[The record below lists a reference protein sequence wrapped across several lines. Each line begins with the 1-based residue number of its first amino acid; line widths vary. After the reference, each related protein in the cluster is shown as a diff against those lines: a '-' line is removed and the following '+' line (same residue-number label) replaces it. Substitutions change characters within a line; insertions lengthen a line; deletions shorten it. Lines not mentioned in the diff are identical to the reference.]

1 MGMPEQAPRNM
12 PDTQPSPGGRA
23 TGLAVFVAVALVV
36 DALVLS
42 RSVPGSGA
50 LLLLAKYPL
59 ALVGVV
65 SARRLCLGVHRAAEA
80 LARDL
85 QD

>member
-1 MGMPEQAPRNM
+1 MGLPEQAPRNM
-12 PDTQPSPGGRA
+12 PDMQSPPGGRT

-36 DALVLS
+36 DVLVLA
-42 RSVPGSGA
+42 RSVPASGA
-50 LLLLAKYPL
+50 LLLPAKYPL
-59 ALVGVV
+59 ALVGAVW
-65 SARRLCLGVHRAAEA
+65 ARRLRQGVHRATEA